1 MANQVNVNTTNN
13 QVTVTQGTTQIVT
26 VSAQG
31 PQGTQGPAGVAGP
44 SGSIANTGSFAT
56 TGSNSFIGDQIITG
70 SLIISGSSTFTNI
83 GPASF
88 SCLRIGYK

>member
-44 SGSIANTGSFAT
+44 SGSIAKTGSFAT
-56 TGSNSFIGDQIITG
+56 TGSNSIIGDQIIT
-70 SLIISGSSTFTNI
+70 
-83 GPASF
+83 
-88 SCLRIGYK
+88 C